1 MAAPRQIRIAII
13 GGGIGGASLANA
25 LMRIPKIHIDIY
37 EAGPTFSERGAA
49 VGLSLNAIWALE
61 HVLPNKEDARRL
73 LAAAGGVPM
82 NSTRIM
88 LGCGPQAGTM
98 IADLGGTGDDDQGGI
113 VHRGSL
119 LRELLAPI
127 PSELLHANKKLV
139 EIQEIELDG
148 HPQVQVTF
156 GDGTTDIF
164 DAVFGADGVHSMVRR
179 FVLQDLD
186 PQKYA
191 ASPGGFWDCRVL
203 VPYNQAR
210 DAIGPQHFEQDRQY
224 AWCGDGA
231 FIMHDILESRT
242 MVQCVISAV
251 EGRAAEG
258 LPDGCRKRPLTRELL
273 SKTLH
278 TWLDGPV
285 AKAVIELMLNQ
296 PKPQAY
302 SQFEH
307 KSTPTY
313 YRNNICLVGDAAH
326 STTPW
331 QGAGA
336 GQAFEDAMI
345 LGALFREIDSVD
357 QVMAVFKAYDQVR
370 RPRCQQVIDSSRGM
384 GLTFCAKDAELAIL
398 DPAAFKARLSGRWD
412 FIFAIDF
419 DQYKQDAKEK
429 LADELAR

>member
-1 MAAPRQIRIAII
+1 MAAPQQIRIAII

-25 LMRIPKIHIDIY
+25 LMRIPQIHIDVY
-37 EAGPTFSERGAA
+37 EARPTFSERGAA
-49 VGLSLNAIWALE
+49 VGLSLNARWALE
-61 HVLPNKEDARRL
+61 HILPHKEDARRL

-139 EIQEIELDG
+139 EMQEIELEG
-148 HPQVQVTF
+148 RPQVQATF
-156 GDGTTDIF
+156 GDGTTDTF
-164 DAVFGADGVHSMVRR
+164 DAVLGADGVHSMVRS

-186 PQKYA
+186 PQKHA

-210 DAIGPQHFEQDRQY
+210 DAIGPEHFEQDRQY

-231 FIMHDILESRT
+231 FIMHDILENRS

-251 EGRAAEG
+251 EDREAEG
-258 LPDGCRKRPLTRELL
+258 LPNGCRKRPLTRELL

-285 AKAVIELMLNQ
+285 AKAMIE
-296 PKPQAY
+296 PQAY
-302 SQFEH
+302 SQFGH

-313 YRNNICLVGDAAH
+313 YRNNVCLVGDAAH
-326 STTPW
+326 ATTPW

-345 LGALFREIDSVD
+345 LGI
-357 QVMAVFKAYDQVR
+357 
-370 RPRCQQVIDSSRGM
+370 IDSSRGM
-384 GLTFCAKDAELAIL
+384 GLTFCAKDAELATL
-398 DPAAFKARLSGRWD
+398 DPAAFKARLAGRWD
-412 FIFAIDF
+412 FIFAIGF
-419 DQYKQDAKEK
+419 DRYKRDAKEK
-429 LADELAR
+429 LADELARRVQ